1 MSLLET
7 IYAAPGDVIG
17 ELAERAGLERSRT
30 EQALRALV
38 PEIGRAMRGA
48 AASRAASAPA
58 VHAIT
63 RNGRYERYLD
73 QPAALHEPAALDSGR
88 ELLHD
93 LFGGREEAREIADGV
108 APAVGADPDAIA
120 HLLPLVTTLAAGAL
134 SRELRATAPTSG
146 HVGAQ
151 GEAHGAPLARAL
163 ASLFGDE
170 EGSRDRRS

>member
-7 IYAAPGDVIG
+7 IHAAPGDVVG
-17 ELAERAGLERSRT
+17 ELARRAGIERSQT

-38 PEIGRAMRGA
+38 PEVGRAMR
-48 AASRAASAPA
+48 RAAESRTPTAPA

-73 QPAALHEPAALDSGR
+73 QPAALHEPAALDHGR
-88 ELLHD
+88 QLLHD
-93 LFGGREEAREIADGV
+93 LFGGREEARELADGV
-108 APAVGADPDAIA
+108 APSVGAEPDAIA

-134 SRELRATAPTSG
+134 SREVRTTTPTSA

-151 GEAHGAPLARAL
+151 GEEHGAPLARAL

-170 EGSRDRRS
+170 DVSPGRKP